1 TLFRSLTSM
10 EMERVKR
17 KLGGGGVAETT
28 TSTVI
33 NFFSASLSHEL
44 ACQALSLYGF
54 GTERVALWWWYIGGA
69 YASAHRRV
77 KTKLNGGEAD
87 DDEIWILI

>member
-1 TLFRSLTSM
+1 M
-10 EMERVKR
+10 ETERVKR

-44 ACQALSLYGF
+44 ACQALSLYGSVF
-54 GTERVALWWWYIGGA
+54 LRVRKGLRCGGGA

-77 KTKLNGGEAD
+77 KTKLNGGASDD

>member
-1 TLFRSLTSM
+1 M

-28 TSTVI
+28 TST
-33 NFFSASLSHEL
+33 
-44 ACQALSLYGF
+44 